1 MLVLKKPI
9 WSKYPYGPART
20 RPHEYT
26 HTVGP
31 YAYGLEHIHLY
42 IDDIQIRPSVGVK
55 IDGKKMF
62 IQMYNKIIK
71 LSKQCNT
78 LCSFIDIPSNCV

>member
-1 MLVLKKPI
+1 MFVLKKSI

-31 YAYGLEHIHLY
+31 YACGPNTRMVWNMY
-42 IDDIQIRPSVGVK
+42 IYNYETKVK
-55 IDGKKMF
+55 TVMVND
-62 IQMYNKIIK
+62 
-71 LSKQCNT
+71 
-78 LCSFIDIPSNCV
+78 SFQLNI